1 MQAAPVASV
10 GCVLIGRRH
19 FFCRPHCRNEA
30 DHLPEMRMLPAPSLQ
45 SWANVA
51 NLTFTEVGN
60 AASATFI
67 EHSVPIGFFSTGA
80 LGYHFTPDSAAPAH
94 GYFNCDATGWDENNA
109 NGGLRIGGFAFETLV
124 HETGHGLGLAH
135 PHDTGGGST
144 IWPGVTGPFDSYGSN
159 GLDQSVFT
167 VMSYNSGWDAVQ
179 DPFGHGLT
187 NYGYAAGPMAFD
199 IAAIQYLYGAN
210 MSYHTGSDTYALPD
224 GNGAGTYWS
233 CIWDAGGTDQMVY
246 NGTRNVVIDL
256 TAATIDNTATGG
268 GVLSYADGIY
278 GGLTIANGV
287 VIENASAGSGN
298 DTLTGNDVDN
308 LLFGN
313 GGSDLMFANGGR
325 DTVDGGAG
333 NNTIV
338 GGRDSSDGADS
349 LLGGGG
355 HDFIFGNG
363 GADTVLGGEG
373 NNTLVG
379 GFGVDSV
386 VSGSGADLIWT
397 NQNNDFIT
405 AGRRRRYHV
414 GGPRQRHRA
423 RRPGQRPDLRQRGQ
437 RHADRGHRRRPLCL
451 RGRLRVGPDQ
461 RLRVRRGRP
470 PDPAGAKLQP
480 GQFRRRRRA
489 IAPERRRHDR
499 AQRHL
504 GRRVPGGLR
513 GVMPG

>member
-1 MQAAPVASV
+1 
-10 GCVLIGRRH
+10 
-19 FFCRPHCRNEA
+19 
-30 DHLPEMRMLPAPSLQ
+30 
-45 SWANVA
+45 
-51 NLTFTEVGN
+51 
-60 AASATFI
+60 
-67 EHSVPIGFFSTGA
+67 
-80 LGYHFTPDSAAPAH
+80 
-94 GYFNCDATGWDENNA
+94 
-109 NGGLRIGGFAFETLV
+109 
-124 HETGHGLGLAH
+124 
-135 PHDTGGGST
+135 
-144 IWPGVTGPFDSYGSN
+144 
-159 GLDQSVFT
+159 
-167 VMSYNSGWDAVQ
+167 
-179 DPFGHGLT
+179 
-187 NYGYAAGPMAFD
+187 MAFY

-210 MSYHTGSDTYALPD
+210 MSYHTGGDTYALPD

-278 GGLTIANGV
+278 GGFTIANGV

-386 VSGSGADLIWT
+386 VSGSGADLIWS
-397 NQNNDFIT
+397 NQDNDFIT
-405 AGRRRRYHV
+405 AG
-414 GGPRQRHRA
+414 GGA
-423 RRPGQRPDLRQRGQ
+423 DTIWAGLGNDIVFANEGNDLILGSEGN
-437 RHADRGHRRRPLCL
+437 DTLTG
-451 RGRLRVGPDQ
+451 G
-461 RLRVRRGRP
+461 
-470 PDPAGAKLQP
+470 AGADLYAFAAGSGSDQINGFVFGEGDRLTLQ
-480 GQFRRRRRA
+480 GQSYSLASSGDGDVLLR
-489 IAPERRRHDR
+489 
-499 AQRHL
+499 L
-504 GRRVPGGLR
+504 SGGGTIELN
-513 GVMPG
+513 GISQAGFQAGFVV